1 MFLPQGSK
9 RDLFKWIYKMVHKLE
24 QIQHLHYCK
33 TRLKGERM
41 RNLYIVRSE
50 LFRDQHVY
58 FLIKLAGIFIVFDD
72 RQTRNIC
79 DWMEVGKHHAE
90 ELSGKH

>member
-1 MFLPQGSK
+1 MTFFKRFSVFLPQGSQH
-9 RDLFKWIYKMVHKLE
+9 DLIQWIYKMVHKLK
-24 QIQHLHYCK
+24 QTQHLHYYK

-58 FLIKLAGIFIVFDD
+58 FLIQLAEVFIVFDD
-72 RQTRNIC
+72 RQTRTF
-79 DWMEVGKHHAE
+79 
-90 ELSGKH
+90 LT